1 MNLASV
7 SGNQVAAI
15 GELIAASAVQLS
27 TASVSVPGMRSM
39 PFRFDVDELLRE
51 QRELERAYDAFIHQP
66 QPMGALFL
74 PILAAGSVVA
84 SLTAWAWKHHE
95 ETSRVEARTELYREL
110 VEEQGMDAEKAAQI
124 AFGTGGGITDIMNKL
139 LLLGG
144 LGIVA
149 YFLLRKR

>member
-7 SGNQVAAI
+7 SQDQVGQI

-39 PFRFDVDELLRE
+39 PFRFDVQELLRE
-51 QRELERAYDAFIHQP
+51 QRELERAYHHFIHQP

-74 PILAAGSVVA
+74 PILIAGSAVA
-84 SLTAWAWKHHE
+84 SLAAWAWKHHE

-110 VEEQGMDAEKAAQI
+110 VEEQGMDAEQAARI
-124 AFGTGGGITDIMNKL
+124 AFGQDGGITDILNKL

-149 YFLLRKR
+149 YFLLRRR